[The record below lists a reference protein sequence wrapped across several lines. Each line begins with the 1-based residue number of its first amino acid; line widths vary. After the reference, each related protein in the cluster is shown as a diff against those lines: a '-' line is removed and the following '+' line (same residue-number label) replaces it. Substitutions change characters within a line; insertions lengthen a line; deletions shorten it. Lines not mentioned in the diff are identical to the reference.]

1 MEWFGFSLC
10 VGVAPMT
17 LEPRG
22 GQERLL
28 WMQGREQVELH
39 CQRPWPPAQV
49 WGHCDPGPAQG
60 GQLAVTGPV
69 PPWSLTVTARAG
81 VPRQG
86 IPCCGCPEHHSEL
99 S

>member
-1 MEWFGFSLC
+1 MEWFCFSLC
-10 VGVAPMT
+10 MGVAPIT
-17 LEPRG
+17 PEPLWGREG
-22 GQERLL
+22 LV

-39 CQRPWPPAQV
+39 WQRPWPPAQV
-49 WGHCDPGPAQG
+49 WGHSDPEPALR

-69 PPWSLTVTARAG
+69 PVWSPAVTARAG

-86 IPCCGCPEHHSEL
+86 IPCCGCPEHPSEL